1 LIELCHAAGD
11 RARALRAY
19 HVCVSTL
26 ERELGIDPAPATRVV
41 YEAVLDAA
49 PGGAG
54 ATRGTSAFVGR
65 IDELRRLR
73 TVWRESAAR
82 RAQLVL
88 VSGEPGVGKT
98 RLLDELRVRA
108 EAVTVEARAYSAEGP
123 IAYGLATA
131 WLRSRPVA
139 ARLSRLEHAQLT
151 DLARLLPELSGQVP
165 SPEPLHEPELRRRLF
180 AAIGH
185 ALLAAGS
192 PLLLIA
198 DDLHWADEQSLR
210 LIHYLLRAAPSARLL
225 VAATARREEL
235 DEQHPLGRLVAALQT
250 RERFTEIELRRL
262 DRTETA
268 QLAEAISGMALTN
281 RELDRLYGDSEGNP
295 LFIVEALRSDAP
307 APTAKVQA
315 VIAGRLARLSESAA
329 ELAGIAA
336 AIGRSFTA
344 GALAAAAGLDDGVFV
359 RALDELWRRGI
370 VRAHGAG
377 SYDFSHGRIRDTAYA
392 ALSPPRR
399 RQAHLAIAHA
409 LEQSDGAPA
418 AAVALHYDY
427 AGATAEAIRWYDRA
441 AEAAQWLHAHSEA
454 VHALERALKLSEG
467 LPAGRETAQAQLRLL
482 TALPPPLLAIAGYGM
497 ERLSKIH
504 ARAQHLAA
512 QLGVELEPSLAWSMA
527 LAALVRGEWDT
538 GRALGERLRARAERD
553 DDRVLWVESDYILGI
568 AGYWPG
574 HLAQARRHFEAAMAR
589 FRPERRR
596 AHVLRFG
603 QDAELIVRLRLAHTL
618 WLLGEDA
625 EADRQRDLALAAV
638 QDSTHPYSRATT
650 YLWAAIVALDRG
662 DVAEFR
668 RHVQAV
674 EPYATDEAPGQVR
687 LPMELFNGYLDVLEG
702 RHEAGLARLRGVRER
717 LVAAPFAPGQP
728 GLATRILLQA
738 YARAGEPEAGL
749 ALANEALCMGRG
761 AELWEAEIRRLRAIC
776 LAALGAPAD
785 EAGAELERA
794 LAVAG
799 RQGAR
804 AFEKRIRGT
813 LAERGLS
820 HHGVL

>member
-1 LIELCHAAGD
+1 
-11 RARALRAY
+11 
-19 HVCVSTL
+19 
-26 ERELGIDPAPATRVV
+26 
-41 YEAVLDAA
+41 
-49 PGGAG
+49 
-54 ATRGTSAFVGR
+54 
-65 IDELRRLR
+65 
-73 TVWRESAAR
+73 
-82 RAQLVL
+82 
-88 VSGEPGVGKT
+88 
-98 RLLDELRVRA
+98 
-108 EAVTVEARAYSAEGP
+108 
-123 IAYGLATA
+123 
-131 WLRSRPVA
+131 
-139 ARLSRLEHAQLT
+139 
-151 DLARLLPELSGQVP
+151 
-165 SPEPLHEPELRRRLF
+165 
-180 AAIGH
+180 
-185 ALLAAGS
+185 
-192 PLLLIA
+192 
-198 DDLHWADEQSLR
+198 
-210 LIHYLLRAAPSARLL
+210 
-225 VAATARREEL
+225 
-235 DEQHPLGRLVAALQT
+235 
-250 RERFTEIELRRL
+250 
-262 DRTETA
+262 
-268 QLAEAISGMALTN
+268 
-281 RELDRLYGDSEGNP
+281 
-295 LFIVEALRSDAP
+295 
-307 APTAKVQA
+307 
-315 VIAGRLARLSESAA
+315 
-329 ELAGIAA
+329 
-336 AIGRSFTA
+336 
-344 GALAAAAGLDDGVFV
+344 
-359 RALDELWRRGI
+359 
-370 VRAHGAG
+370 
-377 SYDFSHGRIRDTAYA
+377 
-392 ALSPPRR
+392 
-399 RQAHLAIAHA
+399 
-409 LEQSDGAPA
+409 
-418 AAVALHYDY
+418 
-427 AGATAEAIRWYDRA
+427 
-441 AEAAQWLHAHSEA
+441 
-454 VHALERALKLSEG
+454 
-467 LPAGRETAQAQLRLL
+467 
-482 TALPPPLLAIAGYGM
+482 
-497 ERLSKIH
+497 
-504 ARAQHLAA
+504 
-512 QLGVELEPSLAWSMA
+512 
-527 LAALVRGEWDT
+527 
-538 GRALGERLRARAERD
+538 
-553 DDRVLWVESDYILGI
+553 VESDYILGI

-625 EADRQRDLALAAV
+625 EAARQRDLALAAV